1 MTNFRKKKHIMEVNS
16 RLEKR
21 YILEGVE
28 TGTDKEKIIK
38 TEEDLL
44 KVFSETIKTIKDK
57 FPDRARAC
65 TSLYNAVQY
74 CDVNKVERL
83 ANKCLESLDDF
94 DRTDKTAKML
104 EYSKK
109 QEAEV
114 KTGNQKTTS
123 EKVVQSFEIASGL
136 LLLWNNIKQAF
147 QKEQQR

>member
-44 KVFSETIKTIKDK
+44 KVFSETIKSIKDK
-57 FPDRARAC
+57 HPDRARAC

-74 CDVNKVERL
+74 GDVNKVERL

>member
-1 MTNFRKKKHIMEVNS
+1 MEANY
-16 RLEKR
+16 RLERR
-21 YILEGVE
+21 YLLEGDESGVN
-28 TGTDKEKIIK
+28 KEKIIQ

-44 KVFSETIKTIKDK
+44 KVFSETIKSIKDK
-57 FPDRARAC
+57 HPERAKAC

-74 CDVNKVERL
+74 GDVNKVERL

-109 QEAEV
+109 QAEEV
-114 KTGNQKTTS
+114 KSGNQRTTS
-123 EKVVQSFEIASGL
+123 DKVFQSFEMASAL
-136 LLLWNNIKQAF
+136 LMLWNGIKQAF

>member
-1 MTNFRKKKHIMEVNS
+1 MTNFRKKKHIMEANY
-16 RLEKR
+16 RLERR
-21 YILEGVE
+21 YLLEGDESGVN
-28 TGTDKEKIIK
+28 KEKIIQ

-44 KVFSETIKTIKDK
+44 KVFSETIKSIKDK
-57 FPDRARAC
+57 HPERAKAC

-74 CDVNKVERL
+74 GDVNKVERL

-109 QEAEV
+109 QAEEV
-114 KTGNQKTTS
+114 KSGNQRTTS
-123 EKVVQSFEIASGL
+123 DKVFQSFEMASAL
-136 LLLWNNIKQAF
+136 LMLWNGIKQAF

>member
-16 RLEKR
+16 RLERR
-21 YILEGVE
+21 YLLEGVE
-28 TGTDKEKIIK
+28 TGANKEKIIK

-44 KVFSETIKTIKDK
+44 KVFSDTIKSIKDK
-57 FPDRARAC
+57 HPERAKAC

-74 CDVNKVERL
+74 GDVNKVERL

-109 QEAEV
+109 QAEEV
-114 KTGNQKTTS
+114 KSGNQRTTS
-123 EKVVQSFEIASGL
+123 DKVFQSFEMASAL
-136 LLLWNNIKQAF
+136 LMLWNGIKQAF